1 MQLGGLPKIGQAET
15 REIQTTDLDFTVL
28 DKKVQQV
35 KQLQVITII
44 ALVFIVLLLLRNGK
58 N

>member
-1 MQLGGLPKIGQAET
+1 MQLGSLPKIGQAET
-15 REIQTTDLDFTVL
+15 KEIQTTDLDFTVL

-35 KQLQVITII
+35 KQLQVIIII

>member
-44 ALVFIVLLLLRNGK
+44 ALVFIVLLILRNGK